1 MLKTNISGNHSFVE
15 KTTKRVVF
23 SYLFGSH
30 FSDSSNQVC
39 NAIEIENIQNVA
51 NVRIAFSI
59 NIGSEA
65 CLILQLYILS
75 PPPPKKKQPDKT
87 KYVHLPYMYVHARSN
102 LG

>member
-39 NAIEIENIQNVA
+39 NTIEIENIQNLA

-75 PPPPKKKQPDKT
+75 PPQKKQPDKT

>member
-1 MLKTNISGNHSFVE
+1 ME

-65 CLILQLYILS
+65 CLILQLYI
-75 PPPPKKKQPDKT
+75 PPPKKKNPDKT

>member
-39 NAIEIENIQNVA
+39 NTIEIENIQNVA

-75 PPPPKKKQPDKT
+75 PPPKKKQPDKT

>member
-75 PPPPKKKQPDKT
+75 PPPKKKQPDKT

>member
-1 MLKTNISGNHSFVE
+1 ME

-65 CLILQLYILS
+65 CLILQLYI
-75 PPPPKKKQPDKT
+75 PPPPQKKNPDKT

>member
-65 CLILQLYILS
+65 CLILQLYI
-75 PPPPKKKQPDKT
+75 PPPQKKNPDKT